1 ALAVSDGGH
10 EAALAEAPRLGLAC
24 GNAGLGLKN
33 GPVGCGHGAPITC
46 PPVPPVSGS
55 VSIGGYDGAAAFSR
69 PRPLAQ
75 SGARGGAPDA
85 RPSASSRRPLREQRA
100 DAVGAMDALDGLAE
114 EARDRHLLDLRA
126 RLRALRQQD
135 RVADD

>member
-1 ALAVSDGGH
+1 RVQGEVADHREELLAVERQLENGVLSELASQDRGDLPRRDGDRRRRKALAVSDGGH

-33 GPVGCGHGAPITC
+33 GHVGCGLGAPITC

-75 SGARGGAPDA
+75 SGDRGGAPDA
-85 RPSASSRRPLREQRA
+85 RASASS
-100 DAVGAMDALDGLAE
+100 
-114 EARDRHLLDLRA
+114 
-126 RLRALRQQD
+126 
-135 RVADD
+135 